1 MMKKII
7 TILLVFVSL
16 KSFSQAQCGTQGA
29 SSITTSSANLN
40 YSVGANNQHVTIY
53 LDYSTVSNFSTS
65 FSYTLST
72 ISGYAT
78 VNAAFPLSGLASN
91 TTYYWRIRLSNNSI
105 CNGATFTTFGTPSKP
120 TIQFNNVIPIVN
132 SAVVSFAL
140 KCNNAATSPSVKYGT
155 NFNNLNQ
162 ISGSATVQATA
173 ANLFQNTTNQIIG
186 LAPLTKYY
194 FQIKASNSAGADST
208 AIDSFTTSNRDYAII
223 NEFRFDNSRSDVNNS
238 ATFTGTGGFATDRF
252 GNTNSAIAINSNSTV
267 NDSVNISNL
276 PQGTAARSFSFW
288 VKRTNNSTNI
298 SYPIYYGRNA
308 NYQAYAVGMSTARA
322 TIFMWHPTSNDPF
335 ANSTSNNADW
345 YHYAVTTSADG
356 IHKLYVNGTLI
367 LTTAQVTL
375 NTVGTV
381 LNIGRYTFVGALDDL
396 KIFSGVLDQDAVTA
410 LYNTNSL
417 PLPTK
422 ITKFTI
428 TPKSN
433 FNNLVWVSENES
445 NVAHFNIEYST
456 TGKDFEKVGVV
467 AAGKKEYSFAH
478 HFSTKNDI
486 QYYRLQVVD
495 KDGKYAYS
503 NVLKVKQA
511 IKSLEAEV
519 YPTLVQDVATI
530 NITSKNKTNATIAV
544 VDLNGKIVSQ
554 KSIQINEGVNTNII
568 EFNKAPKGMYIVKVS
583 ASSEQIIQK
592 IVKQ

>member
-1 MMKKII
+1 MKKII
-7 TILLVFVSL
+7 TLLLAFVSL
-16 KSFSQAQCGTQGA
+16 KSFSQAQCGTQGV
-29 SSITTSSANLN
+29 SSITTNSASLS
-40 YSVGANNQHVTIY
+40 YSAAANNNHATIY

-65 FSYTLST
+65 FIYTLST
-72 ISGYAT
+72 ISGNAT
-78 VNAAFPLSGLASN
+78 VNAVYPLSGLAPN

-105 CNGATFTTFGTPSKP
+105 CNGTTFTTFGTQSKP
-120 TIQFNNVIPIVN
+120 TIQFNSVTPI
-132 SAVVSFAL
+132 SSSCLVSFAV
-140 KCNNAATSPSVKYGT
+140 KSNNAATTPSVKYGT
-155 NFNNLNQ
+155 SINSLNQ

-173 ANLFQNTTNQIIG
+173 ANLFQNVNNQIIG

-208 AIDSFTTSNRDYAII
+208 AIDSFTTSNINYALI
-223 NEFRFDNSRSDVNNS
+223 NEFRFDNTRSDVNNS
-238 ATFTGTGGFATDRF
+238 ATFTGTGSFATDRF
-252 GNTNSAIAINSNSTV
+252 GNANSAIAINSNSTV

-276 PQGTAARSFSFW
+276 PQGAAARSFSFW

-308 NYQAYAVGMSTARA
+308 NYQAYAIGMSTAKA

-335 ANSTSNNADW
+335 ANSTSNNANW
-345 YHYAVTTSADG
+345 YHYVVTTSLDG
-356 IHKLYVNGTLI
+356 IHKLYVNGTLV

-396 KIFSGVLDQDAVTA
+396 KIFSGVLDQDAVTS
-410 LYNTNSL
+410 LYNTNTV

-422 ITKFTI
+422 ITKFTLA
-428 TPKSN
+428 PKN
-433 FNNLVWVSENES
+433 NINNLIWISENET

-467 AAGKKEYSFAH
+467 SAGKKEYSFAH
-478 HFSTKNDI
+478 HYSTKNDI

-495 KDGKYAYS
+495 KDGKYAFS
-503 NVLKVKQA
+503 NVVKVKQA
-511 IKSLEAEV
+511 IKSLEAEI
-519 YPTLVQDVATI
+519 YPTIVKDVVTI
-530 NITSKNKTNATIAV
+530 NITSKNKTNATVTV
-544 VDLNGKIVSQ
+544 VDLNGKLVSQ
-554 KSIQINEGVNTNII
+554 KSIQINEGINTNTI
-568 EFNKAPKGMYIVKVS
+568 ELNKAAKGMYIVKVNTT
-583 ASSEQIIQK
+583 SEHIIQK